1 MPSDNPRKSHG
12 RTYLV
17 GGAAILGLAAGI
29 YGVARLHPPEGPS
42 AGTIVPA
49 RPAQDQAGMPVDAQL
64 PSSGRY
70 VLVDAASARL
80 FMVEDGRVKDS
91 MRVIVGKPASATPPL
106 RSWIHYATLNPYWNV
121 PVDLAQTLI
130 APRVLKDGTAYLTER
145 GYQVVSAPGG
155 KGEVLDPASIDWAK
169 VAAGEAKVY
178 VRQQP
183 GPGNS
188 MGQIKFPLAHGDGI
202 YLHDTPKKE
211 LFAQAERKLSNGCI
225 RLEDA
230 PRFARW
236 LLRSEPAPATA
247 SPEQHVLIPGAVPI
261 TIAYLDESALARLEG
276 VNEEVV
282 ETAALSVD
290 AGRK

>member
-1 MPSDNPRKSHG
+1 MARQGPPSSRKH
-12 RTYLV
+12 LIA
-17 GGAAILGLAAGI
+17 GAAVVAVAAGF
-29 YGVARLHPPEGPS
+29 YGLGRVYPPVGPS
-42 AGTIVPA
+42 AGTIAPTP
-49 RPAQDQAGMPVDAQL
+49 RPDPSFAGVPVDAQL
-64 PSSGRY
+64 PPSGRY

-80 FMVEDGRVKDS
+80 FMIEDGRVRDS
-91 MRVIVGKPASATPPL
+91 MRVIVGKPASATPPM

-130 APRVLKDGTAYLTER
+130 APKVLKDGTTYLTER
-145 GYQVVSAPGG
+145 HYEVVSAPGG
-155 KGEVLDPASIDWAK
+155 KGEVLDPASVDWAK

-211 LFAQAERKLSNGCI
+211 LFAQAERKLSNGCV

-236 LLRSEPAPATA
+236 LLRSEPTPSSTA
-247 SPEQHVLIPGAVPI
+247 PEQHVVIPGAIPI
-261 TIAYLDESALARLEG
+261 TIAYLDSSALARLEG
-276 VNEEVV
+276 QDGEVI
-282 ETAALSVD
+282 ETASLSID
-290 AGRK
+290 SKAR